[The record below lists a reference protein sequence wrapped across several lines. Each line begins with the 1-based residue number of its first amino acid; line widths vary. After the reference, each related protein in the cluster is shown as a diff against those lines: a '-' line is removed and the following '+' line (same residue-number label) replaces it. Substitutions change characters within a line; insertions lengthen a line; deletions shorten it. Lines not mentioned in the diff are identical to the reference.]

1 MKFVDPSFDILTDIS
16 SGGIKELKHIE
27 RCGRI
32 SYRSED
38 KITEDGESAKKFVAM
53 LIRNGHESVLEHGS
67 LTVEFT
73 VDRAIAN
80 ELVRH
85 RLASFTQESTRYCL
99 AGNTILTTSNPHNRP
114 TIEELYNKKLN
125 GLMHSVKRM
134 NIRQYNEETG
144 ELVYAHIR
152 DIYYNGTRETIK
164 IKTRLGYEVVC
175 TPDHLIRTSY
185 GYMEAGAILVGSDIL
200 VNGSNEFWKNYDW
213 LYHQNIDLNKTFVQI
228 SNETGVNVSTLKKWA
243 RKLGIPK
250 KGTGYFNSGRTP
262 WNKGIQVDAQV
273 NALRQYHHCGR
284 RNDHILK
291 HDTSNYWKHKK
302 SYCELCGNTDINS
315 LEVHHIDENHFNN
328 VPSNLITLC
337 ESCHQRV
344 HNKNLLFAIPDT
356 VVSIEYVGCIPVFDI
371 EMDSP
376 YHNFVANG
384 VVVHNCNYSKDKFG
398 GDVTYILPY
407 CLKHGYAVWT
417 KLNEEMMEDDEY
429 KYYSNYSK
437 DSTIANTSKCIID
450 YANFK
455 YGGLR
460 GMIKDDWD
468 ALCKFTNYYDA
479 ADCATKSYLASITVP
494 VNFADMDNVVAEST
508 PEEARWMLP
517 LGLAT
522 KIVVTA
528 NYREWRHIFKLRCEK
543 HAHPEMRRIMCA
555 LWLVLNTKIPV
566 VFDDIRDLITDYLNR
581 DEINT
586 ANDAVRIA
594 RKYFEAPVKED

>member
-1 MKFVDPSFDILTDIS
+1 MKFIDPSFDILTDIS
-16 SGGIKELKHIE
+16 RGGIKELKHIE

-53 LIRNGHESVLEHGS
+53 LIKNGHESVLEHGS

-398 GDVTYILPY
+398 GDVTYILPFY
-407 CLKHGYAVWT
+407 LKRGYAVY
-417 KLNEEMMEDDEY
+417 KDLLSKNEDEDYDSPIEELFHVYEDDMSEENRNAFWKFY
-429 KYYSNYSK
+429 DYFIAAERCSDGYL
-437 DSTIANTSKCIID
+437 DS
-450 YANFK
+450 
-455 YGGLR
+455 
-460 GMIKDDWD
+460 IKSG
-468 ALCKFTNYYDA
+468 K
-479 ADCATKSYLASITVP
+479 
-494 VNFADMDNVVAEST
+494 ST

-555 LWLVLNTKIPV
+555 LWLVLNTQIPV
-566 VFDDIRDLITDYLNR
+566 IFDDIRDMVNEYLDDDQGLMNGLVATDCVNIGLRYF
-581 DEINT
+581 
-586 ANDAVRIA
+586 
-594 RKYFEAPVKED
+594 RKPTIKE

>member
-1 MKFVDPSFDILTDIS
+1 MKFIDPGFDILTDIS

-38 KITEDGESAKKFVAM
+38 KITDDGESAKKFVAM

-398 GDVTYILPY
+398 GDVTYILPLY
-407 CLKHGYAVWT
+407 LKHGYDVYNRITEAMANDV
-417 KLNEEMMEDDEY
+417 EY
-429 KYYSNYSK
+429 KSSELYSEADTVFDYIYYKRGNR
-437 DSTIANTSKCIID
+437 AID
-450 YANFK
+450 NCHEWW
-455 YGGLR
+455 
-460 GMIKDDWD
+460 DD
-468 ALCKFTNYYDA
+468 LCKFCNYRSAIDGVS
-479 ADCATKSYLASITVP
+479 KSYLTTVTAP
-494 VNFADMDNVVAEST
+494 GYFTDMEGVVPEST
-508 PEEARWMLP
+508 PEEARFLLP

-555 LWLVLNTKIPV
+555 LWLVLNTQIPV
-566 VFDDIRDLITDYLNR
+566 IFDDIRDMVNEYLDDDQGLMNGLVATDCVNIGLRYF
-581 DEINT
+581 
-586 ANDAVRIA
+586 
-594 RKYFEAPVKED
+594 RKPTIKE

>member
-1 MKFVDPSFDILTDIS
+1 MKFIDPSFDILTDIS

-99 AGNTILTTSNPHNRP
+99 AGNTILNTSNPHNRP

-125 GLMHSVKRM
+125 GVMHSVKRM

-250 KGTGYFNSGRTP
+250 KGTGYFNSGR
-262 WNKGIQVDAQV
+262 
-273 NALRQYHHCGR
+273 

-291 HDTSNYWKHKK
+291 HDTS
-302 SYCELCGNTDINS
+302 
-315 LEVHHIDENHFNN
+315 
-328 VPSNLITLC
+328 
-337 ESCHQRV
+337 
-344 HNKNLLFAIPDT
+344 PDT

-398 GDVTYILPY
+398 GDVTYILPLY
-407 CLKHGYAVWT
+407 LKRGSILFNNLEEGLKADEEFQ
-417 KLNEEMMEDDEY
+417 KLLNDPE
-429 KYYSNYSK
+429 SK
-437 DSTIANTSKCIID
+437 WAPTVFD
-450 YANFK
+450 YINFK
-455 YGGLR
+455 YGGPG
-460 GMIKDDWD
+460 GMNEKSWNDI
-468 ALCKFTNYYDA
+468 CKFYNYMSL
-479 ADCATKSYLASITVP
+479 ADYSSMSYRASVGRLEEKTLTY
-494 VNFADMDNVVAEST
+494 NVEST

-555 LWLVLNTKIPV
+555 LWLLLSTKIPV
-566 VFDDIRDLITDYLNR
+566 IFEDIRPLVEDYLNLDNGR
-581 DEINT
+581 TATDCVEI
-586 ANDAVRIA
+586 VK
-594 RKYFEAPVKED
+594 KYYNKTQE

>member
-1 MKFVDPSFDILTDIS
+1 MKFIDPSFDILTDIS
-16 SGGIKELKHIE
+16 RGGIKELKHIE

-53 LIRNGHESVLEHGS
+53 LIKNGHESVLEHGS

-200 VNGSNEFWKNYDW
+200 VNGNNEFWKNYDW

-407 CLKHGYAVWT
+407 CLKHGYAVY
-417 KLNEEMMEDDEY
+417 KDLLSKNEDEDYDPSIEELFHVYEDDMSEENRNAFWKFYDYFIAARSCSDEY
-429 KYYSNYSK
+429 LNS
-437 DSTIANTSKCIID
+437 
-450 YANFK
+450 
-455 YGGLR
+455 
-460 GMIKDDWD
+460 
-468 ALCKFTNYYDA
+468 
-479 ADCATKSYLASITVP
+479 TKSGK
-494 VNFADMDNVVAEST
+494 ST

-522 KIVVTA
+522 RIVVTA
-528 NYREWRHIFKLRCEK
+528 NYREWRHIFKLRCEE
-543 HAHPEMRRIMCA
+543 HAHPDMRDLMIPLLHEAKQR
-555 LWLVLNTKIPV
+555 IPV
-566 VFDDIRDLITDYLNR
+566 VFDDIPY
-581 DEINT
+581 
-586 ANDAVRIA
+586 
-594 RKYFEAPVKED
+594 